1 MDRFPHP
8 SRPGCRRRDRARGYL
23 PSAWPRQCLG
33 NHLSQAAHCPE
44 LLQNSTSTALAE
56 EEGCDEAEYDSRE
69 DFDSAVILDFGGQLG
84 NRKGTKATNGMI
96 EFTNAQI
103 EAIGKAFANA
113 YYFCDLG
120 DETTVHLLLGT
131 NNSLDSVSKAGGKA
145 WGEVI
150 NNVARYVLESKEQTE
165 DVAIWGGSDLGV
177 GYSTGGKALDWAK
190 GYEEVSDSPYGDYGG
205 AEGCPSST
213 HEDGKCT
220 GGDSGWDQKV
230 EYELGWEIPPARPYP
245 EIYYNRPPESPVNA
259 EQWAPNRGVRQCA
272 LQRIGRIP
280 RAA

>member
-1 MDRFPHP
+1 MTHA
-8 SRPGCRRRDRARGYL
+8 RPYGQAASGAAPPPPKAGSPARRATWTASPTLRARGVAVAIGL
-23 PSAWPRQCLG
+23 AGIFLALGPGSASAIIFPKPPTAQ
-33 NHLSQAAHCPE
+33 SFYE
-44 LLQNSTSTALAE
+44 NSTSTALAE

-230 EYELGWEIPPARPYP
+230 EYELSWEDSTC
-245 EIYYNRPPESPVNA
+245 SPL
-259 EQWAPNRGVRQCA
+259 P
-272 LQRIGRIP
+272 
-280 RAA
+280 